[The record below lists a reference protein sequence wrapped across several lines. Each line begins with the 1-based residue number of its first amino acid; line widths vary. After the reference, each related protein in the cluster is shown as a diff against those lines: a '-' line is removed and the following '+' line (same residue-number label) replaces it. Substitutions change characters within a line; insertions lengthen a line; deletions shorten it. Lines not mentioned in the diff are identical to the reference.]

1 MKKFVV
7 LISLILFAFV
17 ALAQKGVVQSVT
29 PDTLTAVETEYFV
42 CGPFGNAW
50 ENLTIQA
57 LHTQLGGTS
66 DGTGVL
72 QGSVDGVSYV
82 TIQDEAGFMKSYPN
96 DSTTITSG
104 AVYEWTIRKPAFNY
118 YRYAATGTASDTT
131 LVTVKYIYKE

>member
-1 MKKFVV
+1 MLMFVTV
-7 LISLILFAFV
+7 GFLSM
-17 ALAQKGVVQSVT
+17 AQKGVVQSVT

-42 CGPFGNAW
+42 CGPLGNAW
-50 ENLTIQA
+50 DNVTIQA

-82 TIQDEAGFMKSYPN
+82 TIQDESAFMKSYPN
-96 DSTTITSG
+96 DSVTITNG
-104 AVYEWTIRKPAFNY
+104 AVYQWTIRKPAFNY

-131 LVTVKYIYKE
+131 LVSVKYIYK